1 MTSLSDDAYVGTL
14 HYKLLD
20 PPIVGGGE
28 DLQATCDNGNS
39 TTTDVNLTAGNLT
52 VAVGAITAGGDITT
66 LGGDIISTGSVEADS
81 DIVSDNGNITATV
94 GNITAPAG
102 FLSVRNDIT
111 TTTGDFLAPAGRVIA
126 SQFIRSDTGNILT
139 AVGDIYAAGGGKI
152 YTIGGGNME
161 CSGKIISN
169 RAPPLTEA
177 ITTLT
182 DIKIGQNATG
192 LSASFSGKVE
202 ILDECKV
209 VGQIVQTGAANN
221 ITTAGDVNVSAGDI
235 TATLGNIKATVGDVS
250 AQTLT
255 VVNPDYGVP
264 ITTLSAPANPS
275 AGTHTFDMT
284 GKARASYWL
293 FSGTLTFDI
302 NIETGIPL
310 VAEQTGLFITFSTS
324 APPSAG
330 APYVVSYILSPGSSS
345 TQLIVRMTTNNTAT
359 ILNPIRMNLLLL
371 RI

>member
-20 PPIVGGGE
+20 PPISGGGE
-28 DLQATCDNGNS
+28 DLQQTCDNGNS

-52 VAVGAITAGGDITT
+52 VAVGAISAGGDITT

-111 TTTGDFLAPAGRVIA
+111 TSTGDFLAPAGRVIA

-177 ITTLT
+177 LTTLT

-209 VGQIVQTGAANN
+209 VGQIVQTGAGNN
-221 ITTAGDVNVSAGDI
+221 ITSAGSLNLTAGDI
-235 TATLGNIKATVGDVS
+235 TAYASGGGTGG
-250 AQTLT
+250 
-255 VVNPDYGVP
+255 
-264 ITTLSAPANPS
+264 TLSYARRSIDNIRQFINSNGTGSIVDTVNMNGNDYLTWNINAVGGTVSS
-275 AGTHTFDMT
+275 AELTITKTDYLGGVSLIGNSILITDAQGT
-284 GKARASYWL
+284 GS
-293 FSGTLTFDI
+293 
-302 NIETGIPL
+302 TGIT
-310 VAEQTGLFITFSTS
+310 VSKQVYGGTGTTTVWKLNFSPSIPSGQSIT
-324 APPSAG
+324 
-330 APYVVSYILSPGSSS
+330 GSFE
-345 TQLIVRMTTNNTAT
+345 IIT
-359 ILNPIRMNLLLL
+359 I
-371 RI
+371 